1 MCLWLMISSH
11 QSYTGSKYKLVRLQ
25 FEQFICVHILCCLVA
40 VKGET
45 DPERKETKQKVE
57 DDRKHE
63 YPFTIIM

>member
-1 MCLWLMISSH
+1 MNSSH
-11 QSYTGSKYKLVRLQ
+11 QSYIELKYKQVVLHMKL
-25 FEQFICVHILCCLVA
+25 FCNDINTLVA

-63 YPFTIIM
+63 YPCSKFE

>member
-1 MCLWLMISSH
+1 MNSSH
-11 QSYTGSKYKLVRLQ
+11 QSYIELKYKQVV
-25 FEQFICVHILCCLVA
+25 VHMKLFYYHINSVVA

-63 YPFTIIM
+63 YPCSEIELLFVS